1 MKNLIILL
9 VIPFVLLAKPGYHEP
24 WGKDADIAKKKEKIA
39 EKKPSIFTWSADKII
54 RFHHSFLSPISGPR
68 SHFRPTSSR
77 YMQLAMKRYGFLQGL
92 LMGLD
97 RLMRENNEKWV
108 YQKVTVDGFEY
119 KYDPAVVNKKEKI
132 KR

>member
-9 VIPFVLLAKPGYHEP
+9 VIPFVLIAKPGYFEP
-24 WGKDADIAKKKEKIA
+24 WGKDEDIAKKKEKIA
-39 EKKPSIFTWSADKII
+39 EKKPSVFTWAADKVI
-54 RFHHSFLSPISGPR
+54 RFHQSFLSPISGPR

-77 YMQLAMKRYGFLQGL
+77 YMQLAMKRYGFVQGL

-108 YQKVTVDGFEY
+108 YQKVTIDGFEY
-119 KYDPAVVNKKEKI
+119 KYDPAIINKKEKI